1 MHIGLIN
8 MIIMLIES
16 YECIADEIIDEIKD
30 VDYLFMAISSA
41 GSISGVS
48 RRIKKSPRIL
58 K

>member
-1 MHIGLIN
+1 MIN
-8 MIIMLIES
+8 QYDNLMLIES

-48 RRIKKSPRIL
+48 RRIKKSPEY
-58 K
+58 